1 MTYQS
6 TGQLLAVSDCYGCN
20 TTHTLCFHIGIH
32 KVLLEEFA
40 RAVDGAKAISYS
52 HALSIELL
60 HCQSGPSGCPSPFH
74 MLHAIMPAYITPWKE
89 DRIAHWAILTF
100 SWAECACIMVG
111 LSVDFETVW
120 ASSRNLQYH
129 EKACT

>member
-1 MTYQS
+1 MHKFITYRS

-20 TTHTLCFHIGIH
+20 TTYTLCFHLGIH

-52 HALSIELL
+52 HALSTELL
-60 HCQSGPSGCPSPFH
+60 HCQSGCSGCLSLFH

-89 DRIAHWAILTF
+89 DRIAHWV
-100 SWAECACIMVG
+100 SM
-111 LSVDFETVW
+111 
-120 ASSRNLQYH
+120 
-129 EKACT
+129 